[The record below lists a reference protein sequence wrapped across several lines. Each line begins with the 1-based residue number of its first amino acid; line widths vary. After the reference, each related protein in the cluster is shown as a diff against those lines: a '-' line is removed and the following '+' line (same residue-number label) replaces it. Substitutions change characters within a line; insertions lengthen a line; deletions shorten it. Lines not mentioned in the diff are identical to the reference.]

1 MFAVYGVLVLE
12 LFNFVT
18 QDWMQWGLGQGG
30 GGGGKGGAHSAFGVF
45 LTTQRFKW
53 VTAGLC
59 IWQALHNM
67 GANTAD

>member
-30 GGGGKGGAHSAFGVF
+30 GGGARGGHTVHLVYS
-45 LTTQRFKW
+45 
-53 VTAGLC
+53 
-59 IWQALHNM
+59 
-67 GANTAD
+67 